1 MYYCSNLQSN
11 YLSMRTKKRL
21 LLLCIVPFFA
31 FTVHKYYIS
40 LTQIEF
46 NNSKNSIEVITN
58 VFVDDIETALNAIHS
73 KKFELDTKNELKDSD
88 TYFNEYLQKNL
99 AFKIDG
105 KSVAFNYLGK
115 EYDGDVVFFYLE
127 ITDIQSIGTIEVENS
142 LLIKHFPT
150 QQNLVKSKVNKKHKS
165 ALLTKSEQTGT
176 LTY

>member
-1 MYYCSNLQSN
+1 
-11 YLSMRTKKRL
+11 MRIKKQIL
-21 LLLCIVPFFA
+21 LLLIVPFFA
-31 FTVHKYYIS
+31 FTAHKYYIS

-58 VFVDDIETALNAIHS
+58 VFIDDIETALDAIHS
-73 KKFELDTKNELKDSD
+73 KKFKLDTKNELKDSD
-88 TYFNEYLQKNL
+88 TYFSQYLQNNL

-105 KSVAFNYLGK
+105 KSVEFQYLGK

-127 ITDIQSIGTIEVENS
+127 IKNIQSVTKIEVENS
-142 LLIKHFPT
+142 LLLKHFPK

>member
-1 MYYCSNLQSN
+1 
-11 YLSMRTKKRL
+11 MRIKKQML
-21 LLLCIVPFFA
+21 LLLIVPFFA
-31 FTVHKYYIS
+31 FTAHKYYLS

-58 VFVDDIETALNAIHS
+58 VFIDDIETVLNAIHS
-73 KKFELDTKNELKDSD
+73 KKFMLDTTHELKDSD

-99 AFKIDG
+99 AFKING
-105 KSVAFNYLGK
+105 KIVEFQYLGK

-127 ITDIQSIGTIEVENS
+127 IKNIQSVTKIEVENS
-142 LLIKHFPT
+142 LLIKHFPK

>member
-1 MYYCSNLQSN
+1 
-11 YLSMRTKKRL
+11 MRTKKRFL
-21 LLLCIVPFFA
+21 LLLILPFFA
-31 FTVHKYYIS
+31 FTAHKYYLS

-46 NNSKNSIEVITN
+46 NNSKSSIEVITN
-58 VFVDDIETALNAIHS
+58 VFIDDIETALNAIHS
-73 KKFELDTKNELKDSD
+73 KKFKLDTKNELKDSD
-88 TYFNEYLQKNL
+88 TYFNQYLQNNL

-105 KSVAFNYLGK
+105 KSVEFQYLGK

-127 ITDIQSIGTIEVENS
+127 IKNIQSVTKIEVENS
-142 LLIKHFPT
+142 LLLKHFPK

>member
-1 MYYCSNLQSN
+1 
-11 YLSMRTKKRL
+11 MRTKKLFL
-21 LLLCIVPFFA
+21 LLFIVPFFA
-31 FTVHKYYIS
+31 FTAHKYYIS

-58 VFVDDIETALNAIHS
+58 VFVDDIETALNDIHS

-88 TYFNEYLQKNL
+88 TYFNQYLQKNL
-99 AFKIDG
+99 AFKVDG
-105 KSVAFNYLGK
+105 KPVSFKYIGK

-127 ITDIQSIGTIEVENS
+127 IKDIQSVTKIEVENS
-142 LLIKHFPT
+142 LLVRHFPT

-176 LTY
+176 LNY